1 LVGLFAAAAVN
12 KVSGL
17 IEGNV
22 HQFLIQL
29 LGAGIAIVYTFV
41 LTYVLLWVVN
51 LITPVRVPEKIEVAG
66 LDEGLFGE
74 EAYIE

>member
-1 LVGLFAAAAVN
+1 
-12 KVSGL
+12 
-17 IEGNV
+17 
-22 HQFLIQL
+22 L